1 MKKKHVFFAV
11 MGPIGIAIVVYLLL
25 PEENIR
31 EQVSVPVTY
40 GDFEIAVT
48 TTGELEAK
56 DSREIYGP
64 SGLREFRI
72 WQVKINDMI
81 PDGTVVDSGDWV
93 ADLDQSEIINSKKD
107 LETELEKLNSQY
119 IKTKLDTS
127 MTLRQAREELINLEF
142 ALEEQKIRLEQ
153 SKFEPPATIRQIK
166 IDVKKAKRNLEQA
179 GRNYHLKKEKA
190 EAEMSEVMATLNQQ
204 QRKYA
209 SLKKVVDKFRVTAP
223 EAGMVVYKRNWR
235 GEKQAIGATI
245 NTGWDN
251 VVAELPDLSKMRSK
265 TYVNEVDISKV
276 EKGQEVEIS
285 VDAFPDNSYN
295 GVVESVANIGQQMN
309 NSNAKVFEVMIDL
322 KDNDSILR
330 PAMTTKNKII
340 TDVFEQVVY
349 VPIEAIHYSD
359 FLTYVVTSDKKRKEV
374 SLGKSNEN
382 HIIIEEGLDPE
393 DEIYLLPPEGYESYR
408 LISLKEAE

>member
-1 MKKKHVFFAV
+1 
-11 MGPIGIAIVVYLLL
+11 
-25 PEENIR
+25 
-31 EQVSVPVTY
+31 
-40 GDFEIAVT
+40 
-48 TTGELEAK
+48 
-56 DSREIYGP
+56 
-64 SGLREFRI
+64 
-72 WQVKINDMI
+72 
-81 PDGTVVDSGDWV
+81 
-93 ADLDQSEIINSKKD
+93 
-107 LETELEKLNSQY
+107 
-119 IKTKLDTS
+119 
-127 MTLRQAREELINLEF
+127 
-142 ALEEQKIRLEQ
+142 
-153 SKFEPPATIRQIK
+153 
-166 IDVKKAKRNLEQA
+166 
-179 GRNYHLKKEKA
+179 
-190 EAEMSEVMATLNQQ
+190 
-204 QRKYA
+204 
-209 SLKKVVDKFRVTAP
+209 
-223 EAGMVVYKRNWR
+223 
-235 GEKQAIGATI
+235 
-245 NTGWDN
+245 

>member
-11 MGPIGIAIVVYLLL
+11 MGLIGIAIVVYLLL